1 MRKTQAIKLLYPYL
15 KKDAPKFILATVAT
29 LISVAFTL
37 TVPILFGFAIDQM
50 IGEGKVTLET
60 LSYYLTLSA
69 GCIAIVC
76 FAEWVKDF
84 MNAKVVAGVTLRLR
98 NACAE
103 KLHRLPLKYLDNRAV
118 GDTVGVVVADVE
130 QVADG
135 LLMGFS
141 QFVSGL
147 FTIVGTL
154 GILFFLNWIIALALF
169 CLTPISL
176 LVARFISK
184 GAYHSFTKQAEIRGK
199 QTALMNEMVSG
210 LKTVQ
215 AYGYEE
221 TALHRFNEI
230 NEDLKRITFRATFF
244 SSLTNPL
251 TRFVN
256 ALIYACVVTLSAF
269 LCIGGGIL
277 GATLSV
283 GMLSGVLT
291 YANQYTKPFNEI
303 TSVLAELQNAFACLG
318 RIFTFLGEEE
328 EVSDQELP
336 ALTAK
341 GEVSVENV
349 NFSYREDKPLLQNFN
364 LKVERGQKTAI
375 VGPTGCGKTTL
386 INLLMR
392 FYDVNDGVIQV
403 DGNPVTAVTRKS
415 LRESY
420 GMVLQ
425 DTWIMQGTV
434 AENVALGKPNA
445 TREEIET
452 ACRLS
457 HAHGF
462 ISRLPNGYDT
472 VISDGGGLSVGERQL
487 LCIAR
492 VMLLRPPMLILD
504 EATSSVDTRTE
515 KRITDA
521 FHLLMEGKT
530 SFIVAH
536 RLSTIQQAD
545 RILVMKDGNVIEQGT
560 HVELLAQK
568 GFYAELYQSQF
579 EGENVCA
586 NT

>member
-1 MRKTQAIKLLYPYL
+1 MRKTRSLSLLFPYI
-15 KKDAPKFILATVAT
+15 KKDAALLIAATLAT
-29 LISVAFTL
+29 LGSVAFTL
-37 TVPILFGFAIDQM
+37 TVPIIFGYAIDAM
-50 IGEGKVTLET
+50 IGQGRVVMET
-60 LSYYLTLSA
+60 LIYYLTLAA
-69 GCIAIVC
+69 GCTAIVC
-76 FAEWVKDF
+76 FCEWIKDF

-98 NACAE
+98 NACAD
-103 KLHRLPLKYLDNRAV
+103 KMHRLPLNYLDNRAV

-141 QFVSGL
+141 HFLSGI
-147 FTIVGTL
+147 FTIIGTL
-154 GILFFLNWIIALALF
+154 GILFALNWIVAITIF

-176 LVARFISK
+176 VVARFISK
-184 GAYHSFTKQAEIRGK
+184 GAYTSFQRQAEIRGK
-199 QTALMNEMVSG
+199 QTALMNEMVTG

-215 AYGYEE
+215 AYGYQQ
-221 TALHRFNEI
+221 TAEDRFNAI
-230 NEDLKRITFRATFF
+230 NEQLQKTTFRATFF
-244 SSLTNPL
+244 SSLTNPS

-256 ALIYACVVTLSAF
+256 AVLYACVVTLSAF
-269 LCIGGGIL
+269 LCIGGGVL
-277 GATLSV
+277 GSTLSV
-283 GMLSGVLT
+283 GMLSGVLS

-318 RIFTFLGEEE
+318 RIFTFLGEKEE
-328 EVSDQELP
+328 SPDGHLP
-336 ALTAK
+336 ALQPQ
-341 GEVSVENV
+341 GEICVENV
-349 NFSYREDKPLLQNFN
+349 NFSYRKENPLLQNFN
-364 LKVERGQKTAI
+364 LTVKRGQKTAI

-392 FYDVNDGVIQV
+392 FYDVNQGEIRV
-403 DGNPVTAVTRKS
+403 DGTPITAVTRKS

-425 DTWIMQGTV
+425 ETWIMHGTV

-472 VISDGGGLSVGERQL
+472 LLSEGGDLSVGEKQL

-536 RLSTIQQAD
+536 RLSTIREAD
-545 RILVMKDGNVIEQGT
+545 CILVMKEGNVIEQGT
-560 HVELLAQK
+560 HAELLSK
-568 GFYAELYQSQF
+568 NGFYAELYRSQF
-579 EGENVCA
+579 SEEGV
-586 NT
+586 